1 MEKVSWKRREPY
13 EKGICLRFTKL
24 SQEKHG
30 VEMRHGALFLI
41 RFLGEIDGFLQDAKQ
56 FRSRRFAGFIWRK
69 RLILWRNETCYNV
82 IRMTSEERFTRI
94 ENLLATMIEHH
105 AGWEEEM
112 RRHREESRQ
121 FELRH
126 NKEIA
131 EIREMQ
137 SVFAAGMLEL
147 KESHEKHEK
156 EVAKIWE
163 MSRVHEDLLRIGEE
177 RLNALIQTVDE
188 IIRGRKN

>member
-1 MEKVSWKRREPY
+1 MRLIVRPMCSAT
-13 EKGICLRFTKL
+13 ICRCFTGL
-24 SQEKHG
+24 
-30 VEMRHGALFLI
+30 LF
-41 RFLGEIDGFLQDAKQ
+41 
-56 FRSRRFAGFIWRK
+56 SK
-69 RLILWRNETCYNV
+69 RLIRRRNEACYNV

-121 FELRH
+121 FEQRH

-131 EIREMQ
+131 EIRELQ
-137 SVFAAGMLEL
+137 NAFAAAMLRSE
-147 KESHEKHEK
+147 ESHEKTKQENEKTKLEHEK
-156 EVAKIWE
+156 EMAEIRK
-163 MSRVHEDLLRIGEE
+163 MSLVHEGLIRSIEE
-177 RLNALIQTVDE
+177 NLNALIKTVDE